1 MPLEVPASQCHRS
14 PLVLAYDQAHFSAL
28 VSMEQKDSAKEQGAA
43 PSQSV
48 AGFYSEVEMVAKKK
62 EATEENGR
70 PDDSMFCFCFLTKLC
85 NITKSF

>member
-1 MPLEVPASQCHRS
+1 MPLEVPTSQCHRS

-43 PSQSV
+43 PILSV
-48 AGFYSEVEMVAKKK
+48 AVFYSEVEMIAKEK
-62 EATEENGR
+62 EATEDNGR
-70 PDDSMFCFCFLTKLC
+70 PEVASFCFCFLTKLY